1 VVRLS
6 NMIQQT
12 KWEKFNF
19 IELQEIASDDD
30 MIVRN
35 EVEMLDYLKSR
46 SYDLEFEVLSD
57 SQYNVLFA

>member
-1 VVRLS
+1 
-6 NMIQQT
+6 MKQQT

>member
-1 VVRLS
+1 
-6 NMIQQT
+6 MTQHT

-35 EVEMLDYLKSR
+35 EAEILDYLKSR

-57 SQYNVLFA
+57 GQYNVIFA

>member
-1 VVRLS
+1 
-6 NMIQQT
+6 MIQQT

-35 EVEMLDYLKSR
+35 EAEMLDYLKSR

-57 SQYNVLFA
+57 GQYNVIFA